1 MVLVKEIL
9 VMNNTWDL
17 NTIIT
22 IYHTY
27 EGEVVVLRRDTVHD
41 LIKYRY
47 PELEYAVKFFT
58 EESIKVCLPD
68 LLDFYIKGNQ

>member
-22 IYHTY
+22 IYHTF
-27 EGEVVVLRRDTVHD
+27 EGEIVILKRDKVYN
-41 LIKYRY
+41 LIQDRP
-47 PELEYAVKFFT
+47 PELEYKVKFFNS
-58 EESIKVCLPD
+58 ESIKVCLPE
-68 LLDFYIKGNQ
+68 Y

>member
-1 MVLVKEIL
+1 MVSVKEIL

-68 LLDFYIKGNQ
+68 SLDFYIKGNQ

>member
-22 IYHTY
+22 IYHTF
-27 EGEVVVLRRDTVHD
+27 EGEIVILKRDTVYN
-41 LIKYRY
+41 LIQDRP
-47 PELEYAVKFFT
+47 PELEYKVKFFNS
-58 EESIKVCLPD
+58 ESIKVCLPE
-68 LLDFYIKGNQ
+68 Y

>member
-22 IYHTY
+22 IYHTFD
-27 EGEVVVLRRDTVHD
+27 GEVVILKRDTVYN
-41 LIKYRY
+41 LIQDRP
-47 PELEYAVKFFT
+47 PELEYKVKFFNS
-58 EESIKVCLPD
+58 ESIKVCLPE
-68 LLDFYIKGNQ
+68 Y

>member
-22 IYHTY
+22 IYHTFD
-27 EGEVVVLRRDTVHD
+27 GEVVILKRDTVYN
-41 LIKYRY
+41 LIQDRP
-47 PELEYAVKFFT
+47 PELEYKVKFFNA
-58 EESIKVCLPD
+58 ESIKVCLPE
-68 LLDFYIKGNQ
+68 Y

>member
-1 MVLVKEIL
+1 MISVKEIL

-68 LLDFYIKGNQ
+68 SLDFYIKGNQ

>member
-1 MVLVKEIL
+1 MLLVKEIL

-27 EGEVVVLRRDTVHD
+27 EVEVVVLRRDTVYD

-47 PELEYAVKFFT
+47 PEFEYAVKFLQ
-58 EESIKVCLPD
+58 K
-68 LLDFYIKGNQ
+68 NQ

>member
-22 IYHTY
+22 IYRTF
-27 EGEVVVLRRDTVHD
+27 EGEIVILKRDTVYN
-41 LIKYRY
+41 LIQDRP
-47 PELEYAVKFFT
+47 PESEYKVKFFNS
-58 EESIKVCLPD
+58 ESIKVCLPE
-68 LLDFYIKGNQ
+68 Y

>member
-22 IYHTY
+22 IYHTF
-27 EGEVVVLRRDTVHD
+27 EGGEVVILKRDTVYN
-41 LIKYRY
+41 LIQDRS
-47 PELEYAVKFFT
+47 PELEYKVKFFNAK
-58 EESIKVCLPD
+58 SINVCLPE
-68 LLDFYIKGNQ
+68 F